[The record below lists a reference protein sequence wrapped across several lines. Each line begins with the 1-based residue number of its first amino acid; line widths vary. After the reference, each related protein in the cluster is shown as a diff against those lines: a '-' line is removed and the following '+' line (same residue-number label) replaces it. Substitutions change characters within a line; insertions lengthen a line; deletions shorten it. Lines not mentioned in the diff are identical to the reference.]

1 LILTVVIEVTVGMW
15 QYMGGGCVLFS
26 NGARFGILY
35 YKLIVD
41 KRCGIQKKC

>member
-1 LILTVVIEVTVGMW
+1 MLEGEEC
-15 QYMGGGCVLFS
+15 MGGGCV

-41 KRCGIQKKC
+41 KRCGIQKICWLGDGYI